1 MRNPNLTAI
10 PVFAWATGV
19 LLFFTACGA
28 TFPSVAGPPQL
39 AKASVEAPMP
49 PAPKMQDVKEVLTF
63 AMRSDVVFVRPV
75 PNFKERSIG
84 LGAIEGAG
92 GVSSDMAPA
101 SSLLGLASLL
111 TKGKLGGDGMPTA
124 PRATPSRGSEA
135 FAPPGKLA
143 DMLISRLLRR
153 GVSKIADLTAA
164 GRGVAVTIDQEHA
177 PGMAG
182 GKGSVRWAGMLDKM
196 VFVGKVSDADF
207 VLYGEIASAGI
218 ENRPLVLG
226 FSYDKVEMDRY
237 NAAYIPWRQQTEQ
250 RLAANQRA
258 LNAYTAQF
266 GQARDAYVK
275 DGGKFPPPA
284 DEADKPAATHWAEY
298 SRFTKAATELINADK
313 RALSATPAPGSLVE
327 QASTRKQNVEVKVAS
342 VSMVV
347 KLIDA
352 STKEVLWMQTLSKSD
367 ETVAACYGAVLDKIV
382 ADLLTGTP

>member
-1 MRNPNLTAI
+1 MPKPNLTAF
-10 PVFAWATGV
+10 PVLAWATGV
-19 LLFFTACGA
+19 LLFSSACGA

-75 PNFKERSIG
+75 PNFKERSLG

-92 GVSSDMAPA
+92 GASPDMAPA

-111 TKGKLGGDGMPTA
+111 TKGKLGVDGMPTA
-124 PRATPSRGSEA
+124 PRATSSRASEA
-135 FAPPGKLA
+135 IAPPGKLA
-143 DMLISRLLRR
+143 DMLISRLLKR

-164 GRGVAVTIDQEHA
+164 GRGVSVTIDQDHA
-177 PGMAG
+177 VSAAG
-182 GKGSVRWAGMLDKM
+182 AKGSVRWAGMLDKM
-196 VFVGKVSDADF
+196 VFVGRVSDADYI
-207 VLYGEIASAGI
+207 LYGEIASAGS
-218 ENRPLVLG
+218 EVRPLVLG

-258 LNAYTAQF
+258 LSSYGAQF
-266 GQARDAYVK
+266 GQAKDAYLK

-284 DEADKPAATHWAEY
+284 DEADKPAAVHWAEY
-298 SRFTKAATELINADK
+298 SRFSKSATELNNADK
-313 RALSATPAPGSLVE
+313 QALAATPAPGTLVD
-327 QASTRKQNVEVKVAS
+327 QANTRKQNVEVKVAT

-352 STKEVLWMQTLSKSD
+352 STKEIVWMQTLSKSD
-367 ETVAACYGAVLDKIV
+367 ETLPACYGAVLDKIV
-382 ADLLTGTP
+382 ADLLAGTP